1 MLAHI
6 WGRGKGKFCLSS
18 SDEQNIFC
26 LYKERFFWL
35 FTHCICLIDLQ
46 KPHFPSFPFYA
57 PFFFPLS
64 PLITSFLQLYTNLTC
79 IFSSNS
85 VPFSFIRLF
94 FHALSRSRCFC
105 FLLCFTFFHNLSH
118 ASMICAIM
126 CLSVWDNNGS
136 SSPGNHGWTGV
147 PDNTPVFSA
156 Y

>member
-1 MLAHI
+1 MYGVSRFWFPFSMYNIAYVRLTC
-6 WGRGKGKFCLSS
+6 KFLRMMGS

-35 FTHCICLIDLQ
+35 FTHCICLIVLK

-126 CLSVWDNNGS
+126 C
-136 SSPGNHGWTGV
+136 PICMR
-147 PDNTPVFSA
+147 
-156 Y
+156 

>member
-1 MLAHI
+1 MKNLRFLMPSPIFYIIPQKNEKVCHI
-6 WGRGKGKFCLSS
+6 VRNSS

-35 FTHCICLIDLQ
+35 FTHCICLIVLK

-126 CLSVWDNNGS
+126 C
-136 SSPGNHGWTGV
+136 PICMR
-147 PDNTPVFSA
+147 
-156 Y
+156 